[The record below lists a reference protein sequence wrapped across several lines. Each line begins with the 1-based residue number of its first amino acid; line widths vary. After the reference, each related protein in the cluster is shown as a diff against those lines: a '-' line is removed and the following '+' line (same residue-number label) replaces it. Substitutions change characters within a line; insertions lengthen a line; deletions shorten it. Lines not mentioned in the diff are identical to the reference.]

1 VHSDPTFDGSMC
13 RRLASGVRLNLPNYT
28 QEMVVGVAIAV
39 GGHGAAGLRQ
49 PRESRKGDEIM
60 QRAVLSLLLA
70 GGLALLLAGCSG
82 NSEQAQANKDPNRP
96 LQIAVIPKGTLQV
109 FWKSIHAGAKQAEKE
124 LPNVKII
131 WQGSVVED
139 DRTSQISIVETF
151 IQKRVD
157 GIVLAPLDDK
167 ALVAPVLQAKAAK
180 IPVVIIDSD
189 LADPEAYVSFV
200 ATDNYKGGQLGAK
213 RLAETLGDKG
223 KVILLRYQVGSAST
237 ENREK
242 GFMDEIAKH
251 TAIQVISSDQYAG
264 ATAESAMT
272 ASQTLVTKFG
282 EGQVDGI
289 FCPNESS
296 AYGML
301 RALVTSGRAGK
312 VKYVGFD
319 ASDRLLEGLKK
330 GEIQGLVVQN
340 PYKMGY
346 EGVKT
351 MVAYLRGQK
360 VEKRIDTGVTL
371 VTQENLSDPVID
383 KLVHPPLE

>member
-1 VHSDPTFDGSMC
+1 MP
-13 RRLASGVRLNLPNYT
+13 
-28 QEMVVGVAIAV
+28 
-39 GGHGAAGLRQ
+39 GHGAAGLRR
-49 PRESRKGDEIM
+49 PRESREGDEIM

-70 GGLALLLAGCSG
+70 GGLALLPAGCSS
-82 NSEQAQANKDPNRP
+82 NSEQGGKAADPNKA
-96 LQIAVIPKGTLQV
+96 LQIAVIPKGTMHV
-109 FWKSIHAGAKQAEKE
+109 FWKSIHAGAKAAEKE

-131 WQGSVVED
+131 WQGPVVED
-139 DRTSQISIVETF
+139 DRTAQISLVETF

-167 ALVAPVLQAKAAK
+167 ALVAPVAQAKAAK

-200 ATDNYKGGQLGAK
+200 ATDNYNGGQLGAK
-213 RLAETLGDKG
+213 RLAEILGDKG

-242 GFMDEIAKH
+242 GFMDEIARH
-251 TAIQVISSDQYAG
+251 TAIQVISGDQYAG
-264 ATAESAMT
+264 ATVESAMT
-272 ASQTLVTKFG
+272 ASQTLLTKFG

-319 ASDRLLEGLKK
+319 SSDRLLEGLAK
-330 GEIQGLVVQN
+330 GEINGLVVQN
-340 PYKMGY
+340 PFKMGY

-351 MVAYLRGQK
+351 MVAHLRGQK

-371 VTQENLSDPVID
+371 VTPENLSDPVID
-383 KLVHPPLE
+383 KLVHPPVQ

>member
-1 VHSDPTFDGSMC
+1 
-13 RRLASGVRLNLPNYT
+13 
-28 QEMVVGVAIAV
+28 
-39 GGHGAAGLRQ
+39 
-49 PRESRKGDEIM
+49 M
-60 QRAVLSLLLA
+60 QRALFSLLVA
-70 GGLALLLAGCSG
+70 GVAALFLAGCSG
-82 NSEQAQANKDPNRP
+82 QGDQGGKAADPNRP
-96 LQIAVIPKGTLQV
+96 LQIAVIPKGTMHV
-109 FWKSIHAGAKQAEKE
+109 FWKSIHAGAKAAEKE

-131 WQGSVVED
+131 WQGPVVED
-139 DRTSQISIVETF
+139 DRTAQISLVETF

-167 ALVAPVLQAKAAK
+167 ALVAPVAQAKAAK

-189 LADPEAYVSFV
+189 LADPDAYVSFV
-200 ATDNYKGGQLGAK
+200 ATNNFKGGQLGAQ
-213 RLAETLGDKG
+213 RIAEILGDKG
-223 KVILLRYQVGSAST
+223 KVVLLRYQVGSAST

-242 GFMDEIAKH
+242 GFMKEIEKH
-251 TAIQVISSDQYAG
+251 PGIQVISSDQYAG
-264 ATAESAMT
+264 ATVESAMT
-272 ASQTLVTKFG
+272 ASQTLLTKYG

-351 MVAYLRGQK
+351 MVAHLRGQK
-360 VEKRIDTGVTL
+360 VEKLIDTGVTL
-371 VTQENLSDPVID
+371 VTPENLSDPVID

>member
-1 VHSDPTFDGSMC
+1 M
-13 RRLASGVRLNLPNYT
+13 RR
-28 QEMVVGVAIAV
+28 
-39 GGHGAAGLRQ
+39 GLV
-49 PRESRKGDEIM
+49 M
-60 QRAVLSLLLA
+60 LLLV
-70 GGLALLLAGCSG
+70 GLAGMLVAGCSG
-82 NSEQAQANKDPNRP
+82 EPAKPGEPGKTKAGAEKA
-96 LQIAVIPKGTLQV
+96 LKLAVIPKGTMHV
-109 FWKSIHAGAKQAEKE
+109 FWKSVHAGAVAAEKE
-124 LPNVKII
+124 LPNVSIF
-131 WQGSVVED
+131 WQGPVVED
-139 DRTSQISIVETF
+139 DRRAQIELVENF
-151 IQKRVD
+151 IQKHVD

-167 ALVAPVLQAKAAK
+167 ALIAPVKAAK
-180 IPVVIIDSD
+180 QAGIPVVIIDSD

-200 ATDNYKGGQLGAK
+200 ATDNYKGGSMGAQC
-213 RLAETLGDKG
+213 LAKLVGDKG

-251 TAIQVISSDQYAG
+251 AGIQVISSGQYAG
-264 ATAESAMT
+264 ATVESAMT
-272 ASQTLVTKFG
+272 AAQTLLTKFG

-301 RALVTSGRAGK
+301 RALGTTGRAGK
-312 VKYVGFD
+312 IKYVGFD

-340 PYKMGY
+340 PFKMGY

-351 MVAYLRGQK
+351 MVMHLRGQK

-371 VTQENLSDPVID
+371 VTPENLSDPAID

>member
-1 VHSDPTFDGSMC
+1 M
-13 RRLASGVRLNLPNYT
+13 RRGLILLALVC
-28 QEMVVGVAIAV
+28 
-39 GGHGAAGLRQ
+39 GAA
-49 PRESRKGDEIM
+49 
-60 QRAVLSLLLA
+60 LL
-70 GGLALLLAGCSG
+70 GAGCSG
-82 NSEQAQANKDPNRP
+82 KGDEGAPKAADANKA
-96 LQIAVIPKGTLQV
+96 LQIAVIPKGTMHV
-109 FWKSIHAGAKQAEKE
+109 FWKSIHAGAVAAEKE
-124 LPNVKII
+124 LPNVKIT
-131 WQGSVVED
+131 WQGPVVED
-139 DRTSQISIVETF
+139 DRTSQISLVETF
-151 IQKRVD
+151 VQKRVD

-189 LADPEAYVSFV
+189 LADPDAYVSFV
-200 ATDNYKGGQLGAK
+200 ATDNYKGGLLGAQ
-213 RLAETLGDKG
+213 RLAEILGDKG
-223 KVILLRYQVGSAST
+223 KIILLRYQVGSAST

-242 GFMDEIAKH
+242 GFMDEIKKH
-251 TAIQVISSDQYAG
+251 AGIEVISSDQYAG
-264 ATAESAMT
+264 AGVETAMT
-272 ASQTLVTKFG
+272 AAQTLLTKFG

-296 AYGML
+296 ACGML

-312 VKYVGFD
+312 IKYVGFD

-371 VTQENLSDPVID
+371 VTPENLSDPVID

>member
-1 VHSDPTFDGSMC
+1 
-13 RRLASGVRLNLPNYT
+13 
-28 QEMVVGVAIAV
+28 
-39 GGHGAAGLRQ
+39 
-49 PRESRKGDEIM
+49 M
-60 QRAVLSLLLA
+60 QRALLSLLVA
-70 GGLALLLAGCSG
+70 GIAALFLAGCSG
-82 NSEQAQANKDPNRP
+82 QGDQGGKAADPNRP
-96 LQIAVIPKGTLQV
+96 LQLAVIPKGTMHV
-109 FWKSIHAGAKQAEKE
+109 FWKSIHAGAAQAEKE

-131 WQGSVVED
+131 WQGPVVED
-139 DRTSQISIVETF
+139 DRTAQISLVETF

-167 ALVAPVLQAKAAK
+167 ALVAPVAQAKAAK

-189 LADPEAYVSFV
+189 LADPQAYVSFV
-200 ATDNYKGGQLGAK
+200 ATDNYRGGQLGAK
-213 RLAETLGDKG
+213 RIAEILGNKG
-223 KVILLRYQVGSAST
+223 KVVLLRYQVGSAST

-242 GFMDEIAKH
+242 GFMDEIVKH
-251 TAIQVISSDQYAG
+251 AGIQVISSDQYAG
-264 ATAESAMT
+264 ATVESAMT
-272 ASQTLVTKFG
+272 ASQTLLTKFG

-319 ASDRLLEGLKK
+319 ASDRLLEGLTK

-340 PYKMGY
+340 PFKMGY

-351 MVAYLRGQK
+351 MVAHLRGQK

-371 VTQENLSDPVID
+371 VTPENLSDPVID